1 MVHPLPATKSDMA
14 ASINFLAITFCVH
27 SIVAAGLWLLFRFE
41 DSGIRQQVIGM
52 LCYSLAFFGAVS
64 FSYRRYLSTWV
75 LPVHIIA
82 LMLIPSVLSSTPIV
96 GFWIVLGLGFV
107 GLASLVLALVEDK
120 CALSFGKCLLVV
132 TISFLCGICHFL
144 VPQVELYST
153 VFSDLRTY
161 ARVDTTLIVD
171 TMFHSA
177 IIRMLREFN
186 IPSTGLDGLPSF
198 FYHVGI
204 HRWIA
209 ANLDYLSGEPMTL
222 LGGARDILWVPIFL
236 FSLSFSMLTASSS
249 AHWLRALLIAVLGNL
264 IYCRIKFPSHLTSES
279 YLLSLPIF
287 VSFMPIGLGWLEN
300 YYMKNSSI
308 PRSALFKQV
317 FVSSLAIILCWI
329 AKMST
334 GLIMACCLVG
344 FLVVPRFLERP
355 RRWLKISIISC
366 IVVVCLLFLIKQSFL
381 PAYDFKLFAY
391 YIVYPSFAVPQTVV
405 FLSLLLIFWMAPRE
419 LQGETKLRSSV
430 LLLMV
435 SIFLIGQIP
444 GFLFDIGGASA
455 TFFSEP
461 TVWLA
466 YFLVSS
472 VVLMRIQG
480 IKQLQLI
487 ASAPKS
493 TSSISGTSV
502 GGSPDASKLAEFE
515 FSMNPK
521 VIYIAFWIAVGLT
534 VFNFYKN
541 LPYQFYIN
549 VMQPTNAEVKQA
561 LSLENS
567 PLSLDVPQEKKGSA
581 WDKFARFKQRLV
593 PGKIALMKH
602 TELGRIQS
610 IAKNLV
616 TDKKATVIYVPPD
629 APFWNNNW
637 NNTGDG
643 ITPEHVEVVCWSK
656 SFAIPALTGMPM
668 LNGVRSGVED
678 CPVTQYYGMTAYTD
692 DSLNRK
698 LDSKELCQRA
708 RKLGF
713 KNVLEIKPDNY
724 QVHVCNGE

>member
-1 MVHPLPATKSDMA
+1 
-14 ASINFLAITFCVH
+14 
-27 SIVAAGLWLLFRFE
+27 
-41 DSGIRQQVIGM
+41 
-52 LCYSLAFFGAVS
+52 
-64 FSYRRYLSTWV
+64 
-75 LPVHIIA
+75 
-82 LMLIPSVLSSTPIV
+82 
-96 GFWIVLGLGFV
+96 
-107 GLASLVLALVEDK
+107 
-120 CALSFGKCLLVV
+120 
-132 TISFLCGICHFL
+132 
-144 VPQVELYST
+144 
-153 VFSDLRTY
+153 
-161 ARVDTTLIVD
+161 
-171 TMFHSA
+171 
-177 IIRMLREFN
+177 
-186 IPSTGLDGLPSF
+186 
-198 FYHVGI
+198 
-204 HRWIA
+204 
-209 ANLDYLSGEPMTL
+209 
-222 LGGARDILWVPIFL
+222 
-236 FSLSFSMLTASSS
+236 
-249 AHWLRALLIAVLGNL
+249 
-264 IYCRIKFPSHLTSES
+264 
-279 YLLSLPIF
+279 
-287 VSFMPIGLGWLEN
+287 
-300 YYMKNSSI
+300 
-308 PRSALFKQV
+308 
-317 FVSSLAIILCWI
+317 
-329 AKMST
+329 
-334 GLIMACCLVG
+334 
-344 FLVVPRFLERP
+344 
-355 RRWLKISIISC
+355 
-366 IVVVCLLFLIKQSFL
+366 
-381 PAYDFKLFAY
+381 
-391 YIVYPSFAVPQTVV
+391 
-405 FLSLLLIFWMAPRE
+405 
-419 LQGETKLRSSV
+419 
-430 LLLMV
+430 MV

-444 GFLFDIGGASA
+444 GFLFDIRGSGAAS
-455 TFFSEP
+455 FSEP

-629 APFWNNNW
+629 APFWNN
-637 NNTGDG
+637 TGDG
-643 ITPEHVEVVCWSK
+643 ITPELELMLCWAK
-656 SFAIPALTGMPM
+656 PFATPALTGMPM

-678 CPVTQYYGMTAYTD
+678 CPVTQYLGMKAYTD